1 MNNPNTTYTLEDF
14 ISLKNTDSVTYH
26 NLAILGRNIELD
38 NNIVIQLSTN
48 NVLYDYMDELKIAAK
63 TIEMNNN
70 DFVKFQYRPKQL
82 AYELYGTTETYFILL
97 ALNGMCSVKEFNKKI
112 IKALSPSD
120 MNLLLSYIYNAEI
133 NYIEKNRRSF
143 EK

>member
-14 ISLKNTDSVTYH
+14 INLKNTDSVTYH